1 MPIQPPR
8 GHLPAYIAPLYVLA
22 RALHDGFPTE
32 GLSKVDLRPFSK
44 GLFQPLSA
52 SGTYRGEPRWFDV
65 KVSGFRP
72 SQVGVEVL
80 LELVLR
86 PRRPKKAPLTSQRAH
101 LHAPRFPPV
110 VAEPP
115 PPEIVEGE
123 HLDGPVEQPGQLELT
138 PEELAIAREIAL
150 EAATEAAAEEAEKK
164 AAAAEEARPKEAAMM
179 LVPPYETC
187 LLSEHLSATARW
199 RGMAGIPRT
208 GHGGHTFP
216 GDADLRA
223 PAIAAALVAEFR
235 NVLADGGGR
244 AVLIER
250 SGKKTPVPNY
260 FWTSAAAKS
269 ALTAEGDVVVEFDD
283 DRRISGSIWFDVV
296 ALDAAWRRIR
306 GIEATTEKR
315 VPPVKLRTE
324 PLMAVPQ
331 PTPWMI
337 FMQEVALEFGYSG
350 GKPTGK
356 FELTRDQ
363 LAGLLR
369 TRWPDELGA
378 WSTPYAEALAAFI
391 LHPSNRK
398 LGEAKATTA
407 VDNQIAREELAA
419 KKKRSAGKNQGRR
432 GA

>member
-1 MPIQPPR
+1 MSIQPPR

-22 RALHDGFPTE
+22 RALHDGFPTK
-32 GLSKVDLRPFSK
+32 GLPKVDLRPFSN

-52 SGTYRGEPRWFDV
+52 SGTYRGEHRWFDV
-65 KVSGFRP
+65 KVSGLRP

-86 PRRPKKAPLTSQRAH
+86 PRRQRKAPPRSLQA
-101 LHAPRFPPV
+101 LPHAAPPPPV
-110 VAEPP
+110 VAAPP
-115 PPEIVEGE
+115 PPAVAEGE
-123 HLDGPVEQPGQLELT
+123 HHDQPTEQPGQIELT
-138 PEELAIAREIAL
+138 PEELEIAMEIAL
-150 EAATEAAAEEAEKK
+150 EVATEAEAEEDAKK
-164 AAAAEEARPKEAAMM
+164 KAAAEEARPKEAAMM

-216 GDADLRA
+216 ADADLRA

-235 NVLADGGGR
+235 NVLADGGGQ

-250 SGKKTPVPNY
+250 TGKKTPVPDY

-283 DRRISGSIWFDVV
+283 DHQISGSIWFDVV

-306 GIEATTEKR
+306 GIEATKEKR

-356 FELTRDQ
+356 YELTRDQ
-363 LAGLLR
+363 LAGFLR

-407 VDNQIAREELAA
+407 VDNEIAREERAA
-419 KKKRSAGKNQGRR
+419 KKGHSSFGVDGPS
-432 GA
+432 